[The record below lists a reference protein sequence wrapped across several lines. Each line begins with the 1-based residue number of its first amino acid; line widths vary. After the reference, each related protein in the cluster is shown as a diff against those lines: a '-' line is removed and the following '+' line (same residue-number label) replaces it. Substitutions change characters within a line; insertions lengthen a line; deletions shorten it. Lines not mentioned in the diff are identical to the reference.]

1 MAGVI
6 ECLVVNEPAG
16 SFPQGVTPRQV
27 ALFDKDGAPIHLGA
41 VPRPEGADPGPAVPD
56 LPTKPT
62 TSQVAAAFNTLLTS
76 LRTAGVI
83 ATD

>member
-1 MAGVI
+1 VAGVI
-6 ECLVVNEPAG
+6 ECLVVNAPEGEFPA
-16 SFPQGVTPRQV
+16 GVTPRQV
-27 ALFDKDGAPIHLGA
+27 ALFTPTGAPIHLDV
-41 VPRPEGADPGPAVPD
+41 VPQSGSRPGPAVSD

-76 LRTAGVI
+76 LRAAGVI